1 MSCPTVEETTL
12 SLLVRNVMAERG
24 VDLHRIAEVCG
35 VTYQTAKNVADGK
48 SPNARFM
55 RRFIEGFGIN
65 KDHGLLRRYLLA
77 YLLLQFPENNG
88 ELLRA
93 ANLLQE

>member
-12 SLLVRNVMAERG
+12 ALLVRNVMVEHG
-24 VDLHRIAEVCG
+24 MDLHSIAKVCQ

-55 RRFIEGFGIN
+55 KRFIDSFGIN

-88 ELLRA
+88 ELLRV
-93 ANLLQE
+93 ANLLQK